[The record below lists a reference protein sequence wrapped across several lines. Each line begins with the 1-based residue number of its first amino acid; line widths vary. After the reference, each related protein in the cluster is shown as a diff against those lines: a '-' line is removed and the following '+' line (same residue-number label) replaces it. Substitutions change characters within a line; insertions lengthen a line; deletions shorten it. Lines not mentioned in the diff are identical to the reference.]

1 MMLKSLDTR
10 LEQVPQST
18 SHIFLT
24 TKLVRP
30 RNLCKTTEGVA
41 LWKVNRYHATA
52 FPTRYVTLRVL
63 PPIGE
68 IPAPRCA

>member
-41 LWKVNRYHATA
+41 L
-52 FPTRYVTLRVL
+52 
-63 PPIGE
+63 
-68 IPAPRCA
+68 